1 MARQSEARA
10 DAVNRVRF
18 RQHDARGSVRPTMTA
33 RIWTALLVVYVVW
46 GSTYL
51 GIRIAIE
58 TLPPFLMGAVRF
70 LVAGTLLFAW
80 AVRRGDR
87 AGDVPGR
94 TQWIAATIV
103 GAGLFVGG
111 NGGVVL
117 AEQRIPSGVTAL
129 LVATLSFWL
138 TLLAWL
144 AYGERPSA
152 RALVGLPIGFAGM
165 ALLVGPVE
173 TSGIDPV
180 GAACCLFASLCW
192 AAASL
197 YSRHAPLPARTAVST
212 GMQMIAGGACMLVVA
227 VLRGELAHVDPAR
240 FSAASIGALVY
251 LIVAGSLLAFS
262 AYAWLLRAAPTSLV
276 ATYAY
281 VNPVVAVV
289 LGWAI
294 AGEPVSPHMLVAGT
308 IIVVA
313 VALIASGSRAQS
325 KRIES
330 TIAPRSGSSRA
341 KSSGVA
347 PARTV
352 TESDPTAA
360 G

>member
-1 MARQSEARA
+1 MA
-10 DAVNRVRF
+10 
-18 RQHDARGSVRPTMTA
+18 A

-51 GIRIAIE
+51 AIRIAIE
-58 TLPPFLMGAVRF
+58 TLPPFLMAGVRF
-70 LVAGTLLFAW
+70 LLAGGLLFAW

-87 AGDVPGR
+87 THDAPGWA
-94 TQWIAATIV
+94 QWRAAAIV
-103 GAGLFVGG
+103 GAGLFLGG

-129 LVATLSFWL
+129 LVATLSLWMA
-138 TLLAWL
+138 LLGWVL
-144 AYGERPSA
+144 YGEQPSR
-152 RALVGLPIGFAGM
+152 RAAVGLPLGFAGT

-180 GAACCLFASLCW
+180 GALLCLVASLSW

-212 GMQMIAGGACMLVVA
+212 GMQMIAGGAWMVAAGVVTGELSHLQMDAYSQRSLLALAYLVVA
-227 VLRGELAHVDPAR
+227 G
-240 FSAASIGALVY
+240 SI
-251 LIVAGSLLAFS
+251 LAFS
-262 AYAWLLRAAPTSLV
+262 AYAWLLRNAPTSLV

-281 VNPVVAVV
+281 VNPVVAVL
-289 LGWAI
+289 LGWAL
-294 AGEPVSPHMLVAGT
+294 AGEPLTLRMAAAGT

-313 VALIASGSRAQS
+313 VALIASGSRRPAAVGYS

-341 KSSGVA
+341 KSLPAA
-347 PARTV
+347 PASSV
-352 TESDPTAA
+352 TESEPP
-360 G
+360 